1 MQKDLYSHLYNAGLS
16 NVNQKKTERWKVLIK
31 DFLKKCHIDH
41 LTWYNLWKWGFGIL
55 LGLNRSSKVSPSS
68 SSETKFIESIKES
81 TADNWSAKAT
91 IKYKKNLNTLAD
103 GWTSWTI
110 YKWRFTSQCEIL
122 TKSLHATEY
131 IADIDVPIKDMG
143 NEHSNKTPALF
154 KDYNVKS

>member
-1 MQKDLYSHLYNAGLS
+1 MRKDLYSHLYNAELS
-16 NVNQKKTERWKVLIK
+16 KVNQRKTEEWRVLRK
-31 DFLKKCHIDH
+31 DFFKKRHIDH

-68 SSETKFIESIKES
+68 SSETKFIESINES
-81 TADNWSAKAT
+81 TADNWSTKAT
-91 IKYKKNLNTLAD
+91 ITYKEKLNTLAD

-110 YKWRFTSQCEIL
+110 YKWKFTSQCEIL

-131 IADIDVPIKDMG
+131 TADIDVPIKNMDNG
-143 NEHSNKTPALF
+143 HSNKTPAFF